1 MEEKENP
8 CVTDGML
15 DIVSYDVLG
24 KLPDP
29 FRFDDGRRVAGQAD
43 WAARRRE
50 LYKTAVELQYGVMPP
65 ENEWL
70 EVEPLYISPCTKV
83 YRIKAGPRA
92 HPVSFRMK
100 LLLPPNVEN
109 PPVIV
114 DGDLCFNYA
123 MDRAWLDAALDN
135 GVAWA
140 LFDRTELACDIPD
153 DRGRAKGP
161 FFEAYGGLQC
171 GAIAAWAW
179 GYSRVVDAL
188 GRLSL
193 TDGGCIAFTGHSRGG
208 KTCALAGAL
217 DERAAVVNPN
227 DTCAGACSC
236 YRTHLR
242 ARYDGGDKVLR
253 SETLRDL
260 WNTFGFWMGPLLG
273 QYAECEETLP
283 FDCHYLKALI
293 APRTLFVSE
302 AAGDVWSNPVGS
314 WQTTMA
320 AREVYSFL
328 GAEDELFWYFR
339 PGTHRHA
346 AEDVRMLVS
355 LIKRRQNGENLM
367 AGRFFR
373 LPFRTEG
380 LPSVFDWRAPAQPR
394 IDT

>member
-100 LLLPPNVEN
+100 LLLPRNVEN

-135 GVAWA
+135 GIAWA

-161 FFEAYGGLQC
+161 FFEAYGGLPMRRHRRLGVGVFARRRRARAPVADRRRLYRLY
-171 GAIAAWAW
+171 GAFPRRQDVRA
-179 GYSRVVDAL
+179 
-188 GRLSL
+188 GR
-193 TDGGCIAFTGHSRGG
+193 GCWTSGRPSSTPMKPAPAPVRATGRIS
-208 KTCALAGAL
+208 
-217 DERAAVVNPN
+217 ERATA
-227 DTCAGACSC
+227 AGKK
-236 YRTHLR
+236 L
-242 ARYDGGDKVLR
+242 LR
-253 SETLRDL
+253 SETR
-260 WNTFGFWMGPLLG
+260 GICG
-273 QYAECEETLP
+273 TLSASGW
-283 FDCHYLKALI
+283 ALCWDST
-293 APRTLFVSE
+293 R
-302 AAGDVWSNPVGS
+302 N
-314 WQTTMA
+314 
-320 AREVYSFL
+320 ARRRCRLTAIIS
-328 GAEDELFWYFR
+328 
-339 PGTHRHA
+339 
-346 AEDVRMLVS
+346 
-355 LIKRRQNGENLM
+355 KR
-367 AGRFFR
+367 
-373 LPFRTEG
+373 
-380 LPSVFDWRAPAQPR
+380 
-394 IDT
+394 